1 MSLFRSCLFLLLFL
15 VAAPVLIAQKPVS
28 PPSVPLP
35 APILS
40 AQKVFLANGGAA
52 PVLAKAFSEAGLTNE
67 PYSSFY
73 SALRSWGNWQI
84 LSSPDGADLVLVVSA
99 EASPGTYYKGM
110 PNYNL
115 DLELRI
121 IDGKTRLP
129 LWTLRQ
135 PLEGAFL
142 KSTFERNYRSSIT
155 GLITQLKQL
164 APPRPQTP

>member
-73 SALRSWGNWQI
+73 SALRS
-84 LSSPDGADLVLVVSA
+84 SRS
-99 EASPGTYYKGM
+99 
-110 PNYNL
+110 
-115 DLELRI
+115 
-121 IDGKTRLP
+121 RL
-129 LWTLRQ
+129 
-135 PLEGAFL
+135 
-142 KSTFERNYRSSIT
+142 
-155 GLITQLKQL
+155 
-164 APPRPQTP
+164 